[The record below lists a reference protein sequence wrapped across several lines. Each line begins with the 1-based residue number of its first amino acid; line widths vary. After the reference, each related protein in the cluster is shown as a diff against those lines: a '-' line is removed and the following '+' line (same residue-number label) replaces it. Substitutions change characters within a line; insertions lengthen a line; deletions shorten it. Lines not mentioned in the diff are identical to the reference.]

1 MVLKLWITHT
11 CHIHCTWM
19 YVWSVRT
26 LFCFVTFVRQVDL
39 WILDYHLVYPLV
51 LHWVVVLLSW
61 NLDYVIELYWTLN
74 TSGTIGCWPYAC
86 LWDYSAWFYYYIYYG
101 PVGNLTLHLF
111 LDYSTG
117 HLLIWC
123 HKFFCGLVRVPC
135 GHFRRGNG
143 FIVLT
148 GSYCNVGFRL
158 SPLVGTLE

>member
-1 MVLKLWITHT
+1 MNYTHVSYTLCLNVCMV
-11 CHIHCTWM
+11 
-19 YVWSVRT
+19 SED
-26 LFCFVTFVRQVDL
+26 F
-39 WILDYHLVYPLV
+39 ILCCDICPPSGLVNFGLYHLVYPLV

-86 LWDYSAWFYYYIYYG
+86 LWDYSAWFYYYIYNG

-117 HLLIWC
+117 HCYWFGATS
-123 HKFFCGLVRVPC
+123 FFCGLVRVPC
-135 GHFRRGNG
+135 GHFRWGNG
-143 FIVLT
+143 FIALP
-148 GSYCNVGFRL
+148 GSNCNVGFRL